1 MPVKPF
7 DTVALDLPDHR
18 CGKVRESYSL
28 SDARRLFVT
37 TDRLSAFDR
46 VVATVPFKGQVL
58 NELSAWWFHSTRHIV
73 DNHLISVPDPNAT
86 IAIDASP
93 LPVEVVVRAAMT
105 GSTATSIW
113 KMYERGERRLY
124 GYEFADGI
132 AKNTELPEAI
142 ITPTTKGAAGLHDEP
157 LSRAAVVERGLVETS
172 LWSRVC
178 EAALALFAHGQHIA
192 QRAGLM
198 LADTKYEFGLHPDG
212 RLLIIDELHT
222 PDSSRFW
229 VLESYHERLERSE
242 EPESLDKE
250 PIRLAL
256 VARGYAGDGPPPV
269 LDDDV
274 IGATTL
280 RYIDAY
286 ERLTGNTFIPG
297 AYPVE
302 PRLITALRREGLL

>member
-1 MPVKPF
+1 
-7 DTVALDLPDHR
+7 
-18 CGKVRESYSL
+18 
-28 SDARRLFVT
+28 
-37 TDRLSAFDR
+37 
-46 VVATVPFKGQVL
+46 
-58 NELSAWWFHSTRHIV
+58 
-73 DNHLISVPDPNAT
+73 
-86 IAIDASP
+86 
-93 LPVEVVVRAAMT
+93 
-105 GSTATSIW
+105 
-113 KMYERGERRLY
+113 
-124 GYEFADGI
+124 
-132 AKNTELPEAI
+132 
-142 ITPTTKGAAGLHDEP
+142 
-157 LSRAAVVERGLVETS
+157 
-172 LWSRVC
+172 
-178 EAALALFAHGQHIA
+178 
-192 QRAGLM
+192 M